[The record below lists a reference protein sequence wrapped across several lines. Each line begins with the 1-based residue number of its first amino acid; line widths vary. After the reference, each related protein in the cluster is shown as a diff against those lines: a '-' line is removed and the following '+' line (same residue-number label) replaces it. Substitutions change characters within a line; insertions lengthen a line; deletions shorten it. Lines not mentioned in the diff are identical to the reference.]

1 MVDLFCFDRNI
12 LITYLKY
19 IIDLEQAMDLE
30 QVRREYLKQGLSR
43 SELELDPIKQLEL
56 WLSQASNVEL
66 VDATAMSLS
75 TVDSHGQP
83 SQRVVLLKRL
93 DEKGLVFYTNLKS
106 RKALDIQANSKVSL
120 LFAWLPLERQ
130 VKIQGVAHKMS
141 AMENLAYFATR
152 PKDSQLAAW
161 ASRQSQQIS
170 SRKFLNQAFEQ
181 MKAKFADGEVPLP
194 DFWGGY
200 LIKPTQ
206 FEFWQG
212 GGARLHDSFVY
223 TIDNSSVWTINRLAP

>member
-1 MVDLFCFDRNI
+1 
-12 LITYLKY
+12 
-19 IIDLEQAMDLE
+19 MDLE

-43 SELELDPIKQLEL
+43 SELELDPVKQLEL
-56 WLSQASNVEL
+56 WLSQASDVEL

-75 TVDSHGQP
+75 TVDSLGQP
-83 SQRVVLLKRL
+83 SQRVVLLKKL

-106 RKALDIQANSKVSL
+106 RKALDIKANSKVSL

-130 VKIQGVAHKMS
+130 VKIQGTAHKMS

-223 TIDNSSVWTINRLAP
+223 TKDNSSVWTINRLAP